1 MNSALWARTST
12 HRLLSAGFVV
22 LVRSTQSCQHLGRS
36 FEKRLRF
43 RFADL
48 VDVRPHVLD
57 QLAEHV
63 LDITG
68 MHLRITTLYDIC
80 LHKAMHPSLTFERW
94 IVRGAAPTKSGNIK
108 GFAHLVISHTF
119 GTTWV
124 KGEKQYAR

>member
-57 QLAEHV
+57 QLAQHV

-68 MHLRITTLYDIC
+68 MRLRITTLYDIC
-80 LHKAMHPSLTFERW
+80 LQSHASKFNFRT
-94 IVRGAAPTKSGNIK
+94 VDCQGGNPYEI
-108 GFAHLVISHTF
+108 
-119 GTTWV
+119 
-124 KGEKQYAR
+124 